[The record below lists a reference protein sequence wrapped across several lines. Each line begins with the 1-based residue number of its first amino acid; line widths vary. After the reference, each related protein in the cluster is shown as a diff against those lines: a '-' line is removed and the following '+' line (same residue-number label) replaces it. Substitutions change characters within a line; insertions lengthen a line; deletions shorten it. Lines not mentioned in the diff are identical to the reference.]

1 MLLGGRIVQAAG
13 LAGDFEFT
21 NMESPKFGRMATM
34 GARAL
39 DGEET
44 DPKLPSATAP
54 RQPDQETRG
63 CVVARAWRRRVRHGG
78 LVPAGEMK
86 LGDQ

>member
-1 MLLGGRIVQAAG
+1 MYEHGVTTIWPKGDDGRG
-13 LAGDFEFT
+13 PL
-21 NMESPKFGRMATM
+21 MGR
-34 GARAL
+34 
-39 DGEET
+39 T